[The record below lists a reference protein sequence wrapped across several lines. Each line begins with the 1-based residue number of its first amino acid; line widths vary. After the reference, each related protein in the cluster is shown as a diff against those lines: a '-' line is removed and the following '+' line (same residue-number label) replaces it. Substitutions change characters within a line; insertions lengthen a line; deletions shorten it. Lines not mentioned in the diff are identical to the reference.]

1 MRSIWKNV
9 VAGAERGNDCAGG
22 TMIRFLLIGA
32 GRIGRI
38 HAENIV
44 RGGASALAA
53 VTDADPRAATELAK
67 QWSCRTVKPD
77 EALTQPDIDAVLIAS
92 STDTHAD
99 WIERC
104 AA

>member
-1 MRSIWKNV
+1 MHSTWKNV
-9 VAGAERGNDCAGG
+9 VAGVERGSVRFGG

-44 RGGASALAA
+44 RGSGSSLVA
-53 VTDADPRAATELAK
+53 VADADSRAAADLASK
-67 QWSCRTVKPD
+67 WSCRAVKPD
-77 EALTQPDIDAVLIAS
+77 EALAQADFDAVLIAS

-99 WIERC
+99 WIER
-104 AA
+104 